1 MCGVHTS
8 LQHHTV
14 AMESS
19 RARATDDGD
28 SGRPRVRA
36 VKSPLSTSRLEHVVG
51 KKRSKGPWFETVTKK
66 EQKKK
71 TVTER
76 LCCYPRF
83 AGIRQARSCLQRLE
97 VCHGRRRPKEERGR
111 PCGRRALGWWWR
123 RGRIGLGLC
132 PPGQL

>member
-8 LQHHTV
+8 LQHRTV

-28 SGRPRVRA
+28 SGRPRARA

-66 EQKKK
+66 RTEKKNSHGTTLLLSAFCRHPTSEIMFTK
-71 TVTER
+71 
-76 LCCYPRF
+76 
-83 AGIRQARSCLQRLE
+83 ARSLPWAE
-97 VCHGRRRPKEERGR
+97 
-111 PCGRRALGWWWR
+111 AT
-123 RGRIGLGLC
+123 
-132 PPGQL
+132 